1 MMEPYGFGFSREWLF
16 PGWRPEDSLIP
27 PEYRLE
33 NRDLRIPRRL
43 DQIDMPGGFSG
54 IPSERRRRRAD
65 LSAT

>member
-16 PGWRPEDSLIP
+16 PGWRPEDDLIP

-43 DQIDMPGGFSG
+43 DQIDMPGGFFWY
-54 IPSERRRRRAD
+54 PQ
-65 LSAT
+65 